1 MARKGFR
8 DIWCRSYSKCEGPQ
22 NMNPTHIVD
31 IVHSEHVGVDVIN
44 VQLSRHTAHLA
55 LLVSTLLSLTF
66 LIHQVLGEHF

>member
-1 MARKGFR
+1 
-8 DIWCRSYSKCEGPQ
+8 
-22 NMNPTHIVD
+22 MNRTHIVD